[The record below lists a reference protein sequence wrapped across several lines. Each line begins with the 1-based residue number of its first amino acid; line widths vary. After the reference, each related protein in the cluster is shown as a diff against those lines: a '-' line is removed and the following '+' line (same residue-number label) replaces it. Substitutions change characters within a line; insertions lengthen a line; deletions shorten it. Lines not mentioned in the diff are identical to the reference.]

1 MAMGLL
7 SIARS
12 PRSVVTRLFRMAK
25 TATPV
30 AERLTSSS
38 KSKFKLEHRRVY
50 LVEEAKPV
58 FSMKMFT
65 DILKGRCFD
74 CEDDESFTCESLECN
89 ACNLPCSCRNCR
101 KSKRRTQGLIVTR
114 RYPKEIREK
123 YFLQTTP
130 VIWLSTV
137 AGKDSTDP
145 AKLSVL
151 SDYLVNFMEMSHNG
165 VVYVDG
171 LEYLTTSN
179 DFPRVLKAVDRWTEI
194 AMTSSSSLILS
205 FDPRAFDLKEVALLE
220 RNREVVR
227 PESDAE

>member
-1 MAMGLL
+1 MAKSSKSL
-7 SIARS
+7 SA
-12 PRSVVTRLFRMAK
+12 RLFKRSKA
-25 TATPV
+25 ATPV
-30 AERLTSSS
+30 NETLTSSS

-58 FSMKMFT
+58 FSMKMFI

-74 CEDDESFTCESLECN
+74 CENDESFTCESLECTS
-89 ACNLPCSCRNCR
+89 CNLPCPCRKCT

-114 RYPKEIREK
+114 RYPKEIREN

-130 VIWLSTV
+130 IIWLSTV
-137 AGKDSTDP
+137 SGVDSADP

-151 SDYLVNFMEMSHNG
+151 SDYLVNFMERSHNG
-165 VVYVDG
+165 VIYVDG

-179 DFPRVLKAVDRWTEI
+179 DFPRVLRAVDRWTEI

-205 FDPRAFDLKEVALLE
+205 FDPRAFDIKEVALLE
-220 RNREVVR
+220 RNREVIR
-227 PESDAE
+227 AESETK